1 MNGEAQAMEVPPE
14 EQLDGLMTSFLSD
27 RNELYIAQD
36 EFTKSVRN
44 GEDSAVVEEKAN
56 RLHECKRE
64 ERRSLYLLRDRLS
77 KVVDKLKI
85 DGPVDPEGM
94 ATERET
100 LTQDLDEKRKLWRT
114 ALMALRAAERVTERR
129 KSAFTH
135 AATVLAQ
142 VRKREP
148 QDSGELKE
156 REELEDKY
164 LACQG
169 ALADA
174 EIEQFDLARI
184 NEDAQHKY
192 GRAYYMLASLPE
204 RRQRRLGEAVKQ
216 ARDGFAREM
225 VGQQLGHS
233 ATRSQDEA
241 AS

>member
-1 MNGEAQAMEVPPE
+1 MEGEAQAMAVPPE

-27 RNELYIAQD
+27 RNELYIAQY

-85 DGPVDPEGM
+85 DGPVDLEGM

-100 LTQDLDEKRKLWRT
+100 LTADLDEKRNQLRP
-114 ALMALRAAERVTERR
+114 ALMAAREQEQVVERR
-129 KSAFTH
+129 RIRF
-135 AATVLAQ
+135 
-142 VRKREP
+142 
-148 QDSGELKE
+148 
-156 REELEDKY
+156 
-164 LACQG
+164 QG
-169 ALADA
+169 AARRLAEARVAARTETSAVMKALEQAEHRHIACSRDLADA
-174 EIEQFDLARI
+174 EIMSYDLTQVYEQ
-184 NEDAQHKY
+184 AQHAY
-192 GRAYYMLASLPE
+192 ARAYYALASLGDRHS
-204 RRQRRLGEAVKQ
+204 RRRAMRPA
-216 ARDGFAREM
+216 
-225 VGQQLGHS
+225 QQKGHS